1 MLADPVLRY
10 ADIQACC
17 ACLGFREDNVYKIDA
32 DAEAS
37 IRALLRYLRNEG
49 PDCDVRRELGRL
61 KIVSSDL
68 IPLLCSCTDE
78 NKILTELA
86 IRLLMNLTQ
95 PALVCFRQEIPKDR
109 DLYGAYAQVDDLL
122 KSYKKDFA
130 NEELFQMLHNL
141 VGELLDRKWEERS
154 EEDRLLIERILILVR
169 NVLHIAPDPLEEK
182 RTDEDVSVHD
192 QLIWAMHLSGWD
204 ELLLFLGNSEDEQ
217 TFAFHTLEIISLM
230 LRQQI
235 PDILASAGDNSK
247 EPSKM
252 NDVSE
257 RQWAIESSE
266 KRRFLRDLNSRSNR
280 FGGTYELLSTPSLSE
295 RPLIYHHDITPSLDV
310 NCSGQKVAGSHSHKE
325 TMEGEV
331 GLVDLDVGK
340 RTFRKPK
347 NRKPLIER
355 SVHRRSIL
363 AVQLYLQKFC
373 WQFLQYCYN
382 PLMRTAKASLTRQAT
397 QENDETYY
405 LWAMRFFMAFC
416 RVYKFRSEYLSETLN
431 AATFHWIYDQVMHY
445 REVVFSDKR
454 GGGMNR
460 RALQASRRLELAV
473 AAYREFLT
481 CVERM
486 FRITTSD
493 RAPDVS
499 AGETQE
505 AVEDRLRIQSTAAES
520 IMANV
525 FYVSEYQEV
534 YPMLIKDFNEAI
546 QSREHLRNLIEGSHL
561 FISLL
566 SERLKSGSQTLFVRR
581 RRVVRRRR
589 ARKAKPVKRR
599 TGEEGEENDTPE
611 IRKLRLEYQ
620 WSNQLVQPLI
630 DGLERPTD
638 TNDEGNEDPEES
650 RLFDATSGGSEARQL
665 RSAIRRV
672 QSALFAG
679 EALTA
684 LRLALRLWRLWPEVA
699 PISVDENDP
708 VLSDDRTAGLNPS
721 QLAILGALRQIHST
735 EFEEEDEDVEA
746 DEEDADA
753 DDDDESEDNLYNEE
767 MGIENDGDNE
777 GVLVTTEKEVQMD
790 FDAFLLKFAHPR
802 IVYALTILL
811 ADCASNPR
819 TTNTAVV
826 HIMHRLAVRQKLT
839 GSFFQLRLFYIFQQ
853 FLRNRSLS
861 GSPEF
866 KDLCNLIKYILRK
879 FFEAQ
884 QQNNG
889 VLIELLFFK
898 TVKEGFEMVKGY
910 GTFEDSKKSVKW
922 NAELDGELIK
932 LFEAYRNDPVPRGQ
946 DLADVLLR
954 HLSDVTKTRRQIVAR
969 LVFLGL
975 ISSVKQLKQITIHP
989 ERERRPP
996 RPTNEADRLEWT
1008 EDEIM
1013 RLRTLVE
1020 NHTGSRTLLSDIM
1033 TDLAMDYELALRQQ
1047 QEMEGIGDDADPPV
1061 IPPLRSRRVIG
1072 AKLLELGFV
1081 ADPDGLG
1088 RKRRRRTVGA
1098 IPHRRGTLNVDLD
1111 ISTADKLPG
1120 KRRKSRKRKDGSSD
1134 EELHF
1139 PVEEQDAGFGSESE
1153 SEPEN
1158 AIPTPRFEE
1167 EDTSESQSTG
1177 YGLSEDSTSRGRVS
1191 SRKRLRLSHHD
1202 SDSEA
1207 EPHLH
1212 IDEGADAEVYQRP
1225 ELGSN
1230 SKHQNA
1236 IRSGKYRLLN
1246 LVSSSSDEAEGDNAD
1261 PKHSLVKPPDMLPV
1275 PEPDCFPGET
1285 AEPRTELSESPSTR
1299 PRAVISSDSD
1309 N

>member
-1 MLADPVLRY
+1 MAAKKGEWRPRYHRHQADAGVVTTLITKARETVTRERQAGFWLRTVAQVSTFHQVLERHTCKRSTILVFLDFNDAFDSIDRPVLLDKLAHQGMLRKFVDIINSLYFQTPRRGRVYGELSESGVCQGCLLSPFLKNSVIDKTMKRTLKGHQNYGFRTTAGEKLVNMEYANDIVLVLQDKKEHPMLADPVLRY

-68 IPLLCSCTDE
+68 IPLLCSCTNE

-130 NEELFQMLHNL
+130 NEELFRMLHNL

-230 LRQQI
+230 LRQQYQYVLWVQSGSVTGFNKVSLKI
-235 PDILASAGDNSK
+235 SHATGIRMFDVTETVCIGLRVLKLRLYSLLLKSVSKFFGQTPDILASAGDESK
-247 EPSKM
+247 EASKM
-252 NDVSE
+252 NE
-257 RQWAIESSE
+257 
-266 KRRFLRDLNSRSNR
+266 SNR

-310 NCSGQKVAGSHSHKE
+310 NCSGQKAVDSHSHREIME
-325 TMEGEV
+325 TEV
-331 GLVDLDVGK
+331 GLVDLDVDK
-340 RTFRKPK
+340 RTFRKPR
-347 NRKPLIER
+347 NRKPVIER

-454 GGGMNR
+454 GGGTNR

-486 FRITTSD
+486 FRVTASD
-493 RAPDVS
+493 RVPDIS

-505 AVEDRLRIQSTAAES
+505 AVEERLRIQSTAAES

-546 QSREHLRNLIEGSHL
+546 QSREHLRNLVEGSHL

-566 SERLKSGSQTLFVRR
+566 AERLKSGTQTLFVRR

-589 ARKAKPVKRR
+589 ARRAKPVKRR
-599 TGEEGEENDTPE
+599 TTEEEEDNDTPE
-611 IRKLRLEYQ
+611 VRKLRLEYQ

-638 TNDEGNEDPEES
+638 TNSQENEDPEES

-735 EFEEEDEDVEA
+735 EFE
-746 DEEDADA
+746 
-753 DDDDESEDNLYNEE
+753 
-767 MGIENDGDNE
+767 G
-777 GVLVTTEKEVQMD
+777 T
-790 FDAFLLKFAHPR
+790 FLL
-802 IVYALTILL
+802 
-811 ADCASNPR
+811 
-819 TTNTAVV
+819 
-826 HIMHRLAVRQKLT
+826 
-839 GSFFQLRLFYIFQQ
+839 
-853 FLRNRSLS
+853 RSLRTI
-861 GSPEF
+861 
-866 KDLCNLIKYILRK
+866 C
-879 FFEAQ
+879 
-884 QQNNG
+884 
-889 VLIELLFFK
+889 
-898 TVKEGFEMVKGY
+898 
-910 GTFEDSKKSVKW
+910 
-922 NAELDGELIK
+922 
-932 LFEAYRNDPVPRGQ
+932 
-946 DLADVLLR
+946 
-954 HLSDVTKTRRQIVAR
+954 LS
-969 LVFLGL
+969 L
-975 ISSVKQLKQITIHP
+975 
-989 ERERRPP
+989 
-996 RPTNEADRLEWT
+996 
-1008 EDEIM
+1008 
-1013 RLRTLVE
+1013 
-1020 NHTGSRTLLSDIM
+1020 
-1033 TDLAMDYELALRQQ
+1033 
-1047 QEMEGIGDDADPPV
+1047 
-1061 IPPLRSRRVIG
+1061 
-1072 AKLLELGFV
+1072 
-1081 ADPDGLG
+1081 
-1088 RKRRRRTVGA
+1088 
-1098 IPHRRGTLNVDLD
+1098 
-1111 ISTADKLPG
+1111 
-1120 KRRKSRKRKDGSSD
+1120 
-1134 EELHF
+1134 
-1139 PVEEQDAGFGSESE
+1139 
-1153 SEPEN
+1153 
-1158 AIPTPRFEE
+1158 
-1167 EDTSESQSTG
+1167 
-1177 YGLSEDSTSRGRVS
+1177 
-1191 SRKRLRLSHHD
+1191 
-1202 SDSEA
+1202 
-1207 EPHLH
+1207 
-1212 IDEGADAEVYQRP
+1212 
-1225 ELGSN
+1225 
-1230 SKHQNA
+1230 
-1236 IRSGKYRLLN
+1236 
-1246 LVSSSSDEAEGDNAD
+1246 
-1261 PKHSLVKPPDMLPV
+1261 
-1275 PEPDCFPGET
+1275 
-1285 AEPRTELSESPSTR
+1285 
-1299 PRAVISSDSD
+1299 
-1309 N
+1309 

>member
-68 IPLLCSCTDE
+68 IPLLCSCTNE

-130 NEELFQMLHNL
+130 NEELFRMLHNL

-217 TFAFHTLEIISLM
+217 TFVFHTLEIISLM
-230 LRQQI
+230 LRQQT

-247 EPSKM
+247 EASKM
-252 NDVSE
+252 ND
-257 RQWAIESSE
+257 APYLHAA
-266 KRRFLRDLNSRSNR
+266 FMFTHFHTPRSNR

-310 NCSGQKVAGSHSHKE
+310 NCSGQKAVDSHSHREIME
-325 TMEGEV
+325 TEV
-331 GLVDLDVGK
+331 GLVDLDVDK
-340 RTFRKPK
+340 RTFRKPR
-347 NRKPLIER
+347 NRKPVIER

-382 PLMRTAKASLTRQAT
+382 LLMRTAKASLTRQAT

-454 GGGMNR
+454 GGGTNR

-486 FRITTSD
+486 FRVTASD
-493 RAPDVS
+493 RVPDIS

-505 AVEDRLRIQSTAAES
+505 AVEERLRIQSTAAES

-546 QSREHLRNLIEGSHL
+546 QSREHLRNLVEGSHL

-566 SERLKSGSQTLFVRR
+566 AERLKSGTQTLFVRR

-589 ARKAKPVKRR
+589 ARRAKPVKRR
-599 TGEEGEENDTPE
+599 TTEEEEDNDTPE
-611 IRKLRLEYQ
+611 VRKLRLEYQ

-638 TNDEGNEDPEES
+638 TNSQENEDPEES

-735 EFEEEDEDVEA
+735 EFE
-746 DEEDADA
+746 
-753 DDDDESEDNLYNEE
+753 
-767 MGIENDGDNE
+767 G
-777 GVLVTTEKEVQMD
+777 T
-790 FDAFLLKFAHPR
+790 FLLRSLRTICLSF
-802 IVYALTILL
+802 ILL

-819 TTNTAVV
+819 TTNTAVI

-861 GSPEF
+861 GSSEF
-866 KDLCNLIKYILRK
+866 KKTAFIRQLRTFRLCLWKVI
-879 FFEAQ
+879 A
-884 QQNNG
+884 
-889 VLIELLFFK
+889 VC
-898 TVKEGFEMVKGY
+898 
-910 GTFEDSKKSVKW
+910 
-922 NAELDGELIK
+922 A
-932 LFEAYRNDPVPRGQ
+932 
-946 DLADVLLR
+946 
-954 HLSDVTKTRRQIVAR
+954 
-969 LVFLGL
+969 
-975 ISSVKQLKQITIHP
+975 ISSLSITLI
-989 ERERRPP
+989 
-996 RPTNEADRLEWT
+996 
-1008 EDEIM
+1008 
-1013 RLRTLVE
+1013 
-1020 NHTGSRTLLSDIM
+1020 
-1033 TDLAMDYELALRQQ
+1033 
-1047 QEMEGIGDDADPPV
+1047 
-1061 IPPLRSRRVIG
+1061 
-1072 AKLLELGFV
+1072 
-1081 ADPDGLG
+1081 
-1088 RKRRRRTVGA
+1088 
-1098 IPHRRGTLNVDLD
+1098 
-1111 ISTADKLPG
+1111 
-1120 KRRKSRKRKDGSSD
+1120 
-1134 EELHF
+1134 
-1139 PVEEQDAGFGSESE
+1139 
-1153 SEPEN
+1153 
-1158 AIPTPRFEE
+1158 
-1167 EDTSESQSTG
+1167 
-1177 YGLSEDSTSRGRVS
+1177 
-1191 SRKRLRLSHHD
+1191 
-1202 SDSEA
+1202 
-1207 EPHLH
+1207 
-1212 IDEGADAEVYQRP
+1212 
-1225 ELGSN
+1225 
-1230 SKHQNA
+1230 
-1236 IRSGKYRLLN
+1236 
-1246 LVSSSSDEAEGDNAD
+1246 
-1261 PKHSLVKPPDMLPV
+1261 
-1275 PEPDCFPGET
+1275 
-1285 AEPRTELSESPSTR
+1285 
-1299 PRAVISSDSD
+1299 
-1309 N
+1309 